1 MFWIHG
7 GFPSDL
13 DMDCESNRIHRG
25 LIAKE
30 RELWDRVNDLASE
43 GLPVVQP
50 VGDGCESPVHI
61 W

>member
-25 LIAKE
+25 LNSRE
-30 RELWDRVNDLASE
+30 RELWDRVNDL
-43 GLPVVQP
+43 GT
-50 VGDGCESPVHI
+50 
-61 W
+61 